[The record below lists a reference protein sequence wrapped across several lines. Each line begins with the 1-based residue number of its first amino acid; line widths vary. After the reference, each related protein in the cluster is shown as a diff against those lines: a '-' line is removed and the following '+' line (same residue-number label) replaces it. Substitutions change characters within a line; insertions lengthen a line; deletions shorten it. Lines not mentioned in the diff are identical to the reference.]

1 MFKVP
6 IYNINLPKHPRIF
19 DVVVNCHG
27 EIQRYEIQNIR
38 GSIYVDEVE
47 VHKQIQRYLEKVYIA
62 S

>member
-1 MFKVP
+1 MYKVP

-19 DVVVNCHG
+19 DVVVNSQG

-38 GSIYVDEVE
+38 GSIYVDEIE
-47 VHKQIQRYLEKVYIA
+47 VHQQIQMYLKNKA